1 MPNVSMSTSLCEKAL
16 CDTADLHHYAH
27 LISVLDRED
36 RVNILKDKTEKDLA
50 DFFTSSH
57 KNIRQSICS
66 TLKLPSH
73 RWQEV
78 HISQA
83 NSSGNSSPSDLI
95 GEIDDKKV
103 YVETKFGKYTDS
115 ALGLSRV
122 SSIFTDIEAFYL
134 DDSTRDQLIQLSIQ
148 EKHKEV
154 SSLLRSRMKDYKE
167 KFDSSSRTII
177 SPHVADALNSSGAQ
191 GNSSKVENYTIMVF
205 KHSKRKGFFIDT
217 QLRNIDRDIIWT
229 PQVKITSQKGVPRFN
244 YILSSQDGKK
254 EVKMMHNNKNTSH
267 YDHTSG
273 DIVSSSKKKKLI
285 ESDVRNKSD
294 FTPIPSRFQTSIPSY
309 NLWYKEKK

>member
-1 MPNVSMSTSLCEKAL
+1 MSTSLCEKAL

-122 SSIFTDIEAFYL
+122 SSIFTDIEAFHL

-154 SSLLRSRMKDYKE
+154 SSLLWSRMKDYKE
-167 KFDSSSRTII
+167 KFDSLPRTVT

-191 GNSSKVENYTIMVF
+191 GNSSRVENYTIMVF

-217 QLRNIDRDIIWT
+217 QLRNIDHDIIWT
-229 PQVKITSQKGVPRFN
+229 PQVKTTSKNGVPRFN
-244 YILSSQDGKK
+244 YILSSQDGKR

-285 ESDVRNKSD
+285 ESGIKTELD

>member
-36 RVNILKDKTEKDLA
+36 RVNILKDKTEQDLT
-50 DFFTSSH
+50 DFFTLSH

-66 TLKLPSH
+66 TLSLPTK

-122 SSIFTDIEAFYL
+122 SSIFTDIEAFCL
-134 DDSTRDQLIQLSIQ
+134 DDTTREHLVQLSVQ
-148 EKHKEV
+148 GKGKEV
-154 SSLLRSRMKDYKE
+154 SKVLRLKMNDYKE
-167 KFDSSSRTII
+167 KFDSSPRKII
-177 SPHVADALNSSGAQ
+177 SPQVADALNSSGAQ
-191 GNSSKVENYTIMVF
+191 GNSSQVENYTIMVF

-217 QLRNIDRDIIWT
+217 QLRNIAHDIIWT
-229 PQVKITSQKGVPRFN
+229 PQVKITSKKGVPRFN

-273 DIVSSSKKKKLI
+273 DIVNSSKKNRLI
-285 ESDVRNKSD
+285 KSGIKTESD
-294 FTPIPSRFQTSIPSY
+294 FTSIPSRFQTSLPSY

>member
-36 RVNILKDKTEKDLA
+36 RVNILKDKTEQDLT
-50 DFFTSSH
+50 DFFTLSH
-57 KNIRQSICS
+57 KNVRQSICS

-122 SSIFTDIEAFYL
+122 SSIFPDIEAFHL
-134 DDSTRDQLIQLSIQ
+134 DDSARDQLIQLSIQ

-167 KFDSSSRTII
+167 KFDSLPRTVI

-217 QLRNIDRDIIWT
+217 QSRNIDRDIIWT
-229 PQVKITSQKGVPRFN
+229 PQVKITSKNGVPRFN

-285 ESDVRNKSD
+285 ESGARNKSD
-294 FTPIPSRFQTSIPSY
+294 FTPLPSRFQTSTPSY